1 MKALHETTT
10 DAITLDLGY
19 GQTLLLEP
27 RENLLGGMTVE
38 RRFTAGARHPYE
50 TVEWIRRDI
59 SIMDWRTGKPSFQRE
74 AVEVPEHW
82 GDSAI
87 KITASKYLFGNDA
100 GTPQYEDSFRHPF
113 DRIANTYTLWGWRH
127 GYFASLDDALA
138 YNHEIKFL
146 LVRQMWAPNSPVWFN
161 IGHWEQWRWGRPDLR
176 PTMRGRGNRAYK
188 ATIPEGGT
196 HQNLTVSEQDNA
208 YLHPQA
214 SACFL
219 LDVEDSME
227 KILEHQSAEGGV
239 FSSGSGVGMN
249 LSTIRSSVEPI
260 TGRGTASGPVSFDKG
275 YDRMAGAI
283 KSGGKTRRAARM
295 VLLFA
300 DHPDIF
306 KFIHAKNEQEEIG
319 KIVLRE
325 HNVSVALRQIA
336 TKYATSG
343 TPAQRMAASIVLGMP
358 TSNER
363 NYSAGMDDLLYGE
376 TLAHQNANHSVSL
389 KGDFWQAFRS
399 NGDYSTRWVTDPARV
414 SDTFKAER
422 ILDEIAQCVWHN
434 AEPGVHNNDFINL
447 WNPVKSDGDILT
459 SNPCSEY
466 LHLSFTSCNLSS
478 FNAYRFYDAAAGK
491 VRVEDLQHAARLA
504 MIAADLNVEEGGFP
518 IPEIARGTYLY
529 RTTGIGYANIG
540 GLLMSMGIPY
550 DSDTGRMIASQLV
563 SLLTSSCWKASAEM
577 GKELGAYPRFEQ
589 TQKDLRE
596 VLALHAATQELSEQI
611 VRGKDEP
618 TKAADGVFK
627 RRAKKL
633 PQSQGLTGREALRGY
648 ARSFAEGR
656 LPEHPIVEQLLK
668 ANAENWSRVVE
679 ADRFRNSFTTVMA
692 PTGTISAP
700 MGVYEEGTTSAEPD
714 YTLVKYKNLSGGGMM
729 KMFNAL
735 ALRGL
740 QTQGYSKAQVREAAL
755 EVAGIDGLYA
765 ACGSMAHAAAH
776 LHQTLD
782 FEKGPLRQRLDA
794 WLKKTTVPDAPTVE
808 HRLTALRAKGQKG
821 SATREESVLLGGANH
836 MEGIPWLK
844 SEHLAAFDCSAT
856 TGDGTRSIKPAGHM
870 RMLGAIQP
878 FLSGATS
885 KTLNLPHNATQADI
899 KQSLIDCHEMGV
911 KCVAIYRADSKGI
924 SVYNVDTP
932 EGRKW
937 NPEYVWEA
945 LVESVR
951 EEVQNVVKD
960 ASKPRRIKLP
970 GRRVSQTLKFT
981 VGGNLME
988 GFLTV
993 GVYPDGTCGEVFGKV
1008 NQSGS
1013 FANGMFEAFCKA
1025 FSIALQYG
1033 VPLPSL
1039 IESFRYTAFEPSGF
1053 TQVGDTDGHADSIK
1067 TCKSVVDVM
1076 MQVLEWL
1083 FPASNG
1089 GRLIDLST
1097 PAYLAP
1103 VSASAASSAPPA
1115 ALASPVTATPPTGNN
1130 GNNGGTGHARSA
1142 ESCPKCGSLAYVHD
1156 GKCRSCRDCGFKDG
1170 GCGE

>member
-1 MKALHETTT
+1 MKPPSDDRAAAPES
-10 DAITLDLGY
+10 ISLDLGC

-27 RENLLGGMTVE
+27 RENLLGGIAIE
-38 RRFTAGARHPYE
+38 RVFTTDGRHPYE
-50 TVEWIRRDI
+50 TVDWARRDV
-59 SIMDWRTGKPSFQRE
+59 SILDWRTGKPSFQRE
-74 AVEVPEHW
+74 AVEAPEHW
-82 GDSAI
+82 GDSAV
-87 KITASKYLFGNDA
+87 KITASKYLFGNEP
-100 GTPQYEDSFRHPF
+100 GSPQFEDSFRHPF

-127 GYFASLDDALA
+127 GYFATLDDARA
-138 YNHEIKFL
+138 YNHEMKFM

-176 PTMRGRGNRAYK
+176 AIMKGRGNKAYK
-188 ATIPEGGT
+188 ATIPQGGS
-196 HQNLTVSEQDNA
+196 HDDIRVESSDNA
-208 YLHPQA
+208 YVHPQA

-219 LDVEDSME
+219 LEVEDSME
-227 KILEHQSAEGGV
+227 KILEHQIAEGGV

-260 TGRGTASGPVSFDKG
+260 TGRGVASGPVSFDKG

-325 HNVSVALRQIA
+325 HNVSVALRRIA
-336 TKYATSG
+336 AARASSG
-343 TPAQRMAASIVLGMP
+343 TPAERMAASIVLGMP
-358 TSNER
+358 LSNER
-363 NYSAGMDDLLYGE
+363 SYDAGMDDLLYGE

-389 KGDFWQAFRS
+389 KGDFWQAYRS
-399 NGDYSTRWVTDPARV
+399 NGDYSTRWVSDPARV
-414 SDTFKAER
+414 ADTFKAER
-422 ILDEIAQCVWHN
+422 ILDEIAKCVWLN

-447 WNPVKSDGDILT
+447 WNPVKADGDILT

-478 FNAYRFYDAAAGK
+478 FNAYRFYEPETGRFRADT
-491 VRVEDLQHAARLA
+491 LQHAARLA

-518 IPEIARGTYLY
+518 IPQIARGTYLY

-540 GLLMSMGIPY
+540 GLLMSMGLPY
-550 DSDTGRMIASQLV
+550 DSDAGRMIASQLV
-563 SLLTSSCWKASAEM
+563 SLLTSACWRASAEM
-577 GKELGAYPRFEQ
+577 GNELGAYPRFEQ
-589 TQKDLRE
+589 TAKDLRE
-596 VLALHAATQELSEQI
+596 VLALHAATQELSETI
-611 VRGKDEP
+611 ARGCDDP
-618 TKAADGVFK
+618 LKAADGVFK
-627 RRAKKL
+627 KHSKKL
-633 PQSQGLTGREALRGY
+633 PHAQGLTGRDALRGY
-648 ARSFAEGR
+648 ARSFDSGR
-656 LPEHPIVEQLLK
+656 VETHPIVEQLLA
-668 ANAENWSRVVE
+668 ANAESWRAVL
-679 ADRFRNSFTTVMA
+679 AAGRFRNSFVTVMA

-729 KMFNAL
+729 KMFNSL
-735 ALRGL
+735 ALKGL
-740 QTQGYSKAQVREAAL
+740 QTQGYSRAQIREAAL
-755 EVAGIDGLYA
+755 EVAGVDGLRA
-765 ACGSMAHAAAH
+765 ACGSMALAVAH
-776 LHQTLD
+776 LQQSLD
-782 FEKGPLRQRLDA
+782 FEKGPVRHRLDL
-794 WLKKTTVPDAPTVE
+794 WLAQPAPPETPSLE
-808 HRLTALRAKGQKG
+808 QRLTALRAKGQDG
-821 SATREESVLLGGANH
+821 SATAEERALLGGANH
-836 MEGIPWLK
+836 LERIPWLK
-844 SEHLAAFDCSAT
+844 PEHLAAFDCSAT
-856 TGDGTRSIKPAGHM
+856 TGDSTRSIKPSGHM

-885 KTLNLPHNATQADI
+885 KTLNLPHDATEADI
-899 KQSLIDCHEMGV
+899 KRALVDCHELGV

-937 NPEYVWEA
+937 NPDAVWEG

-951 EEVQNVVKD
+951 EQVQKVVKES
-960 ASKPRRIKLP
+960 SKPRRIKLP

-988 GFLTV
+988 GFLTI

-1013 FANGMFEAFCKA
+1013 FANGMFESFCKA

-1033 VPLPSL
+1033 VPLSSL

-1053 TQVGDTDGHADSIK
+1053 TKVGDTEGHAESIK
-1067 TCKSVVDVM
+1067 TCKSVVDAM
-1076 MQVLEWL
+1076 MQTLEWL
-1083 FPASNG
+1083 FPPETG
-1089 GRLIDLST
+1089 GRIIALEN
-1097 PAYLAP
+1097 PNHPHNPPPNP
-1103 VSASAASSAPPA
+1103 VAVEAAHSAP
-1115 ALASPVTATPPTGNN
+1115 SPRSRKD
-1130 GNNGGTGHARSA
+1130 RSA